1 MNQVVTRFPPSP
13 TGYLHIGGARTALF
27 NWLFARQHGGVFIL
41 RIEDTDVERS
51 KEEYTQ
57 SIMES
62 LKWLGLDWDQGP
74 YFQSRRM
81 DIYREHVQKLLD
93 EGKAYY
99 CHCSPEELEA
109 KRQKAMAQGKKPI
122 YDRTCRDRGLSKT
135 SRSVVRLKSPLNG
148 QTSFYDLIKGG
159 ISFDNQEL
167 DDLIILRSDGTATYH
182 LAVVVDD
189 VTMGVTH
196 VIRGD
201 DHVNNTPRQV
211 LIFQALGYPLP
222 QFAHVPM
229 ILGSDKTRLS
239 KRHGATSVLAYQQ
252 MGYLPE
258 ALLNYLARL
267 GWSYGDEEIFSRE
280 ELIAKFSLEN
290 VGKSPGVFNPEKLAW
305 LNGHWIREADPD
317 RLASL
322 LSEFLERYEVKAKDK
337 EFLKEVV
344 QTLKPRSKTMVEMA
358 EGALFYFKDM
368 PYEAKAAQK
377 FLKPAIMPV
386 LKDLLDRLAQ
396 IPWSEEALSPM
407 LTSLSERYQV
417 KVGDIAQALRVALTG
432 KSVSPGIFDVL
443 RLLGRE
449 RARNRLETAL
459 NWLQERSVE
468 ASSAQH
474 KA

>member
-1 MNQVVTRFPPSP
+1 MTQVVTRFPPSP

-27 NWLFARQHGGVFIL
+27 NWLFARQQGGIFIL
-41 RIEDTDVERS
+41 RIEDTDTERS

-109 KRQKAMAQGKKPI
+109 KRQAAMAQGKKPM
-122 YDRTCRDRGLSKT
+122 YDRTCRDLGLSKT
-135 SRSVVRLKSPLNG
+135 ARSVVRLKAPLDG
-148 QTSFYDLIKGG
+148 QTLFSDLIKGV
-159 ISFDNQEL
+159 ISFDNKEL
-167 DDLIILRSDGTATYH
+167 DDLVILRSDGTATYH

-196 VIRGD
+196 IIRGD
-201 DHVNNTPRQV
+201 DHVNNTPRQL
-211 LIFQALGYPLP
+211 LIFQALGYTAP

-229 ILGSDKTRLS
+229 ILGSDKARLS

-258 ALLNYLARL
+258 ALLNYLTRL
-267 GWSYGDEEIFSRE
+267 GWSFGDEEVFSSE
-280 ELIAKFSLEN
+280 DLLTKFSLEN
-290 VGKSPGVFNPEKLAW
+290 VGKSAGVFNPEKLLW
-305 LNGHWIREADPD
+305 LNSHWIRESDPD
-317 RLASL
+317 RLALL
-322 LSEFLERYEVKAKDK
+322 LSEFLQKHEVKAEDK
-337 EFLKEVV
+337 EYLKEVV
-344 QTLKPRSKTMVEMA
+344 KTLQPRSKTMVEMA
-358 EGALFYFKDM
+358 EGSLFYFKDM
-368 PYEAKAAQK
+368 PYEPKAAQK
-377 FLKPAIMPV
+377 FLKPVLSPV
-386 LKDLLDRLAQ
+386 LKDFLSRLPHMDQ
-396 IPWSEEALSPM
+396 LSEEIMAPL
-407 LTSLSERYQV
+407 LASLAEHHQL

-443 RLLGRE
+443 RLLGKDRAHKRIEAALRWLNE
-449 RARNRLETAL
+449 RAAEPGF
-459 NWLQERSVE
+459 
-468 ASSAQH
+468 
-474 KA
+474 